1 VSNDHVDASTASRD
15 ASWTASQSGLAA
27 TLSELLHPLVDRG
40 ALVVSVGAAGVG
52 SLPTVAVV
60 AEGGVFVVSVVLLV
74 AGQDG
79 IRSITEQSGVTGSLA
94 SQIDQST
101 NATRNTTIG
110 LTLAAL
116 WLAVWAG
123 RSLTKVLAACA
134 AGAWGMGGREGKAT
148 LKMAA
153 SVTTLI
159 LGILVAAGVLNRIKE
174 EQGFAVVTTSW
185 IVTAVV
191 YSAGWFMVSLSLPRR
206 TRDPGAA
213 LPGAVVLGF
222 ALAALQWV
230 MQFYLPTRLEHS
242 TAMSGTL
249 GVSVAALGYMFL
261 IGRLMVSSLI
271 LDAVIYDRVGSVSN
285 LVFSLPV
292 LQRIPRRFPKVARFF
307 DLDRAGASEPAPPGP
322 DGQVVDGEGNVPL
335 PRDHAPLDCHRRH
348 RGRRHQGREE
358 GDSGWRQRGT
368 REPGAAPGGPPRPI
382 PESL

>member
-1 VSNDHVDASTASRD
+1 VGDAPSSDGDDGPAEVPGLVARTRARGEAQVERFTAWLERRRVEQIPVDLAVQYYERDRDSFASV
-15 ASWTASQSGLAA
+15 L
-27 TLSELLHPLVDRG
+27 
-40 ALVVSVGAAGVG
+40 GAA
-52 SLPTVAVV
+52 VALRLFLFFVPVV
-60 AEGGVFVVSVVLLV
+60 VFVVSVVLLV

-94 SQIDQST
+94 AQIDQST
-101 NATRNTTIG
+101 TATRNTTIG

-116 WLAVWAG
+116 WLAIWAG

-134 AGAWGMGGREGKAT
+134 AGAWGLGGREGKAT

-159 LGILVAAGVLNRIKE
+159 LGILVAAAVLNRIKE

-191 YSAGWFMVSLSLPRR
+191 YSVGWFMVSLSLPRR
-206 TRDPGAA
+206 TRDPGAM

-271 LDAVIYDRVGSVSN
+271 LDAVVYDRVGSVSS

-292 LQRIPRRFPKVARFF
+292 LQRIPRRFPKVAHYF
-307 DLDRAGASEPAPPGP
+307 DLDHDHDLDGAGDPPAPPAP
-322 DGQVVDGEGNVPL
+322 DTP
-335 PRDHAPLDCHRRH
+335 APTP
-348 RGRRHQGREE
+348 
-358 GDSGWRQRGT
+358 S
-368 REPGAAPGGPPRPI
+368 
-382 PESL
+382 